1 MARPRRPTPPPLE
14 TNDVR
19 VAVTGVVAWA
29 VALVVLVLVGLPE
42 ADRWWLWVC
51 VTGIAIGL
59 FGVVYIPRLHRSRA
73 AVIAQHAREERGAAA
88 AGAGDDARPDR
99 PAEGTGADQG

>member
-1 MARPRRPTPPPLE
+1 MTRARRPDPPPLE

-19 VAVTGVVAWA
+19 IAQAGTVAW
-29 VALVVLVLVGLPE
+29 VIALIVLLITG

-59 FGVVYIPRLHRSRA
+59 FAIWYVPRLQSGRARQEAARA
-73 AVIAQHAREERGAAA
+73 ARRT
-88 AGAGDDARPDR
+88 
-99 PAEGTGADQG
+99 PADPE